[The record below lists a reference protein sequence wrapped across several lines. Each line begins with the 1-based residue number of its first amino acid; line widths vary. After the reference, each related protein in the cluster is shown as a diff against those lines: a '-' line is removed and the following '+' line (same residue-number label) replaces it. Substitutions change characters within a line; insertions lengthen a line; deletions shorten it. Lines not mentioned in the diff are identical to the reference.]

1 MKTCPYCKKYIE
13 DHWKYCYNC
22 NKPLITNIENDLSR
36 SLEFPY
42 IEPLVYSSDLEELEE
57 SYKYYDNSIINDEE
71 IERKIQKVNE
81 KLKEKESMGDPIPG
95 SLLLEKSS
103 LYYKK
108 RDLPS
113 ALKNLELASENFKE
127 EKDLLNEAICYN
139 EIGIIQED
147 LGFFDQAIYH
157 FNRALEIL
165 KELNEY
171 QKAIKTLNNLGNI
184 YYLINNL
191 EHSYKYYQEALNL
204 SEQNDLITEEIKSAS
219 NLVEVLLMLKDAER
233 IKKILSRNSKFFKER
248 EDIYGMIQTHI
259 KYGKFYYILG
269 EDYNRAFQ
277 SLNNALGLINR
288 IEDKGSIFIKAK
300 LEWECFLYL
309 GKLHLLWENTF
320 EAESLLLK
328 SLEAVRIFKIS
339 EDIKEGIILENL
351 AKLYELKGDYLK
363 SIEYYNYSIEIYEK
377 YGDKSKIADLKTAI
391 AQLYLDFLD
400 NNSEAIKYFESAL
413 EIFEALEYFKE
424 CADIFQTLGDIAIK
438 KGEIELALVDF
449 ERAKN
454 YYKELQDDYN
464 ENIVNEKINS
474 ISDSKISNDN

>member
-36 SLEFPY
+36 SLKHPY
-42 IEPLVYSSDLEELEE
+42 IEPLHYSSDLEELVEDDLP
-57 SYKYYDNSIINDEE
+57 YDNIIITDEE
-71 IERKIQKVNE
+71 IERKIQEIDVA
-81 KLKEKESMGDPIPG
+81 LKEKELLGDPIPG

-113 ALKNLELASENFKE
+113 ALKHLDLALKNFE
-127 EKDLLNEAICYN
+127 EEEDLINEAICHN

-147 LGFFDQAIYH
+147 SGYFDQAIYH

-165 KELNEY
+165 KEVRDI
-171 QKAIKTLNNLGNI
+171 QKLIKVLNNLGNI
-184 YYLINNL
+184 YYLINDL
-191 EHSYKYYQEALNL
+191 EHSYKHYQEALNL

-269 EDYNRAFQ
+269 EDYDRAFQ

-309 GKLHLLWENTF
+309 GKLHLLRENTF

-328 SLEAVRIFKIS
+328 SLEAVRIFEIS
-339 EDIKEGIILENL
+339 EDIKEGIVLENL
-351 AKLYELKGDYLK
+351 AKIYELKGDYLK
-363 SIEYYNYSIEIYEK
+363 SIDYYNYSIEIYDK
-377 YGDKSKIADLKTAI
+377 YGDKSKIAKLKTAI

-413 EIFEALEYFKE
+413 AIFEALEYFKE

-474 ISDSKISNDN
+474 ISYSKFSNDN